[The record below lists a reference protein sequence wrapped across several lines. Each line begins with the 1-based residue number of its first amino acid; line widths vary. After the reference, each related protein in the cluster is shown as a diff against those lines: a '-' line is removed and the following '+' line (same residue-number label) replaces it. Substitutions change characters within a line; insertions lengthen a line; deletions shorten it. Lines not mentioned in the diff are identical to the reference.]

1 MTAMVARV
9 ALCPVRARPVL
20 SENLDVFF
28 DAFASSVVYG
38 SVTGKGIL
46 DAPSNIIA
54 DGMVLTTDYLLT
66 VKTADFGS
74 AKYGDAIT
82 VDSISYKV
90 RESRQIDDG
99 KLSEIL
105 LTKV

>member
-1 MTAMVARV
+1 M
-9 ALCPVRARPVL
+9 LG
-20 SENLDVFF
+20 EDLDVFF
-28 DAFASSVVYG
+28 GVFASEVVFG
-38 SVTGKGIL
+38 SITGKGIL
-46 DAPSNIIA
+46 DAPSNVLA

-66 VKTADFGS
+66 VKTSAFGS

-82 VDSISYKV
+82 VDGAAYKV

>member
-1 MTAMVARV
+1 M
-9 ALCPVRARPVL
+9 L

-28 DAFASSVVYG
+28 DAFASSVVFG
-38 SVTGKGIL
+38 GVTGKGIL
-46 DAPSNIIA
+46 DAPSNVIA

-66 VKTADFGS
+66 VKTAEFGS
-74 AKYGDAIT
+74 ARYSDSIT
-82 VDSISYKV
+82 VDGVAYKV

>member
-1 MTAMVARV
+1 M
-9 ALCPVRARPVL
+9 L

-28 DAFASSVVYG
+28 GAFASDVVHG

-46 DAPSNIIA
+46 DAPTNVIA

-66 VKTADFGS
+66 VKTAQFSG
-74 AKYGDAIT
+74 AKYGDSIT
-82 VDSISYKV
+82 VDGTAYKV
-90 RESRQIDDG
+90 REARQIDDG
-99 KLSEIL
+99 KLTEIL

>member
-1 MTAMVARV
+1 MLV
-9 ALCPVRARPVL
+9 
-20 SENLDVFF
+20 ENLDVFF
-28 DAFASSVVYG
+28 DAFGSDVVFG

-46 DAPSNIIA
+46 DAPTNVIA

-66 VKTADFGS
+66 VKTSTFSS

-82 VDSISYKV
+82 VDGVEYKV

>member
-1 MTAMVARV
+1 M
-9 ALCPVRARPVL
+9 L

-28 DAFASSVVYG
+28 GVFASDVTFG

-46 DAPSNIIA
+46 DAPSNVIA

-66 VKTADFGS
+66 VKTAQFGS
-74 AKYGDAIT
+74 AKYGDSIT
-82 VDSISYKV
+82 VDGEAYKV

>member
-1 MTAMVARV
+1 M
-9 ALCPVRARPVL
+9 L

-28 DAFASSVVYG
+28 DAFASPVVFG
-38 SVTGKGIL
+38 KITGKGIM

-54 DGMVLTTDYLLT
+54 DGMILTTDYLLT
-66 VKTADFGS
+66 VKTAVFGS
-74 AKYGDAIT
+74 AKYGDNLT
-82 VDSISYKV
+82 VDGVAYKV

-105 LTKV
+105 LTRV

>member
-1 MTAMVARV
+1 M
-9 ALCPVRARPVL
+9 L

-28 DAFASSVVYG
+28 DAFASAVVFG
-38 SVTGKGIL
+38 SITGKGIL
-46 DAPSNIIA
+46 DAPSNVIA

-66 VKTADFGS
+66 VKTAQFGN

-82 VDSISYKV
+82 VDGVAYKV

-105 LTKV
+105 LSKA

>member
-1 MTAMVARV
+1 MPATIIDDT
-9 ALCPVRARPVL
+9 
-20 SENLDVFF
+20 DVFF
-28 DAFASSVVYG
+28 NFFASDVVFG
-38 SVTGKGIL
+38 TIVGKGIF

-66 VKTADFGS
+66 VQTAVFGA
-74 AKYGDAIT
+74 AKYGDTIT
-82 VDSISYKV
+82 VDGYAYKV

>member
-1 MTAMVARV
+1 M
-9 ALCPVRARPVL
+9 L

-28 DAFASSVVYG
+28 GAFASDVVFG
-38 SVTGKGIL
+38 GVTGKGIL

-66 VKTADFGS
+66 VKTSAFGT

-82 VDSISYKV
+82 VDGAAYKV